1 VGTRRV
7 VGCMTGTSLD
17 GIDLALVEVTGTG
30 LGMSARFAR
39 GLSAPLGPAADSLRA
54 LAAQEP
60 MTAGQVARLSLQFA
74 AAHAQALT
82 DLLGGE
88 RSDLVCIHGQTVFH
102 APPASWQ
109 LLNPFPIARAA
120 SAPVVYDLRQ
130 ADLAAGGQGAPITP
144 IADFVLFRHAQES
157 RAVVNLG
164 GFCNVTLL
172 PAVAGP
178 PGPAELAAVRAR
190 DVCACNHVLDHVAR
204 TLLRKPFDEAGQA
217 AASGTPHPQ
226 ALEDLD
232 GVLRSQ
238 SLSRRSLGTGDEAAE
253 WASRWRAH
261 LSPRDV
267 AATACEAIAQ
277 AIADATRECEAILLA
292 GGSVRHAALVRAI
305 GSAASARVSTSD
317 AAGVP
322 ASYREAACFAVLGAL
337 CQDRTPITLP
347 QVTGCSPPAPIAG
360 AWVLP

>member
-1 VGTRRV
+1 
-7 VGCMTGTSLD
+7 
-17 GIDLALVEVTGTG
+17 
-30 LGMSARFAR
+30 
-39 GLSAPLGPAADSLRA
+39 
-54 LAAQEP
+54 
-60 MTAGQVARLSLQFA
+60 
-74 AAHAQALT
+74 
-82 DLLGGE
+82 
-88 RSDLVCIHGQTVFH
+88 
-102 APPASWQ
+102 
-109 LLNPFPIARAA
+109 
-120 SAPVVYDLRQ
+120 
-130 ADLAAGGQGAPITP
+130 
-144 IADFVLFRHAQES
+144 
-157 RAVVNLG
+157 
-164 GFCNVTLL
+164 
-172 PAVAGP
+172 
-178 PGPAELAAVRAR
+178 
-190 DVCACNHVLDHVAR
+190 VCACNHVLDHVAR

>member
-172 PAVAGP
+172 PRRTRRGAGP
-178 PGPAELAAVRAR
+178 RCVRLQPRAR
-190 DVCACNHVLDHVAR
+190 
-204 TLLRKPFDEAGQA
+204 
-217 AASGTPHPQ
+217 
-226 ALEDLD
+226 
-232 GVLRSQ
+232 
-238 SLSRRSLGTGDEAAE
+238 
-253 WASRWRAH
+253 
-261 LSPRDV
+261 PRG
-267 AATACEAIAQ
+267 
-277 AIADATRECEAILLA
+277 ADAAQEAL
-292 GGSVRHAALVRAI
+292 
-305 GSAASARVSTSD
+305 
-317 AAGVP
+317 
-322 ASYREAACFAVLGAL
+322 
-337 CQDRTPITLP
+337 
-347 QVTGCSPPAPIAG
+347 
-360 AWVLP
+360 